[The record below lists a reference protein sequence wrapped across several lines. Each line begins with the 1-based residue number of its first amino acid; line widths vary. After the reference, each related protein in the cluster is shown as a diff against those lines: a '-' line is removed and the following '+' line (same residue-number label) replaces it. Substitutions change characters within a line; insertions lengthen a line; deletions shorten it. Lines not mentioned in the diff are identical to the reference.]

1 MRIDEVGGEF
11 GWIARMQAA
20 HAGASGKGLAVP
32 IGDDAAVLD
41 VPQGQQVVVTT
52 DMLVER
58 IHFRRDWSDAYSIGW
73 KTAAVNLSDL
83 AAMGA
88 KPTFAFLSI
97 AVTVRETVEVLDRL
111 YDGFADCLHRYGAKL
126 AGGDTNASKEDLVLS
141 ATLLGTVAHGQA
153 LTRTGARTGD
163 LLLVTGTLGNSAM
176 GLALLSQYELSRAE
190 KVSKELISIH
200 RRPQPRI
207 VAAQAAAAT
216 GKVHAAMDISDG
228 LAGDL
233 KKLCAAS
240 GVGAR
245 LETSRLPISDDMRQ
259 AAVALGKDPVAVALE
274 GGEDYELLLAVSP
287 SDLDIVVRA
296 IEGAGTSAC
305 VVGEVLK
312 SGLRVIAPNG
322 QDEWPTTADGWDHF
336 GNE

>member
-20 HAGASGKGLAVP
+20 HAGVSGKGLAVP

-88 KPTFAFLSI
+88 KPTYAFLSL
-97 AVTVRETVEVLDRL
+97 AFTTNETVENLDRL

-153 LTRTGARTGD
+153 LTRSGARLGD

-176 GLALLSQYELSRAE
+176 GLALLSQHDVVRAE
-190 KVSKELISIH
+190 KISKEMVSIH

-207 VAAQAAAAT
+207 IAAQAAAAT
-216 GKVHAAMDISDG
+216 GKVRAAMDISDG

-245 LETSRLPISDDMRQ
+245 VETSRLPISDEMRH
-259 AAVALGKDPVAVALE
+259 AAIKMGKDPVTVALE
-274 GGEDYELLLAVSP
+274 GGEDYELLLVVSP
-287 SDLDIVVRA
+287 ADLDTVTSA
-296 IEGAGTSAC
+296 IEGAGTAVC

-312 SGLRVIAPNG
+312 NGMRVIAPNG
-322 QDEWPTTADGWDHF
+322 QDELPNATSGWDHF